1 MPPTSHSVGAVS
13 ERDWLEWHAPYDD
26 PGSALSR
33 RLEVVQRLLA
43 EALDRCP
50 AGGIDLI
57 SMCAGQ
63 GRDVTAVLKD
73 HPRRSDV
80 RALLVER
87 DERNVAIAREHAADL
102 DAGVEARADDAG
114 RTDAYLGFVP
124 ARVVLACGVFGNISD
139 ADVARTVRAMPML
152 CATGA
157 TVIWTR
163 HRGDPDLTPRIRDWF
178 REAEFAE
185 EAFVAPPDSF
195 FGVGAHRFEG
205 PPRPLET
212 VRLFAFVGFDGLA
225 PSG

>member
-1 MPPTSHSVGAVS
+1 MS

-26 PGSALSR
+26 PDSALSR
-33 RLEVVQRLLA
+33 RLAVVQRLLA

-50 AGGIDLI
+50 AGTIDVI

-63 GRDVTAVLKD
+63 GRDLIGVLKD
-73 HPRRSDV
+73 HPRRRDV

-87 DERNVAIAREHAADL
+87 DERNVTVARDHAAAL
-102 DAGVEARADDAG
+102 DADVEVRADDAG
-114 RTDAYLGFVP
+114 RSEAYAGFVP
-124 ARVVLACGVFGNISD
+124 AQVVLACGVFGNISD
-139 ADVARTVRAMPML
+139 ADVAATIRALPML
-152 CATGA
+152 CAAGA
-157 TVIWTR
+157 TVLWTR

-178 REAEFAE
+178 REAGFGE

-205 PPRPLET
+205 SPRPVEPT
-212 VRLFAFVGFDGLA
+212 RLFEFVGFDGLA